1 MAAQSTLTANSL
13 GSNSLHVGA
22 VWCPLSDVFETRSV
36 VLAPIF
42 VSKVLCSNFDAT
54 GTYFVTG
61 CSDNVARVWA
71 VSSAHSTG
79 TAPLAFLAQ
88 FHVRSSACRL
98 TVVNVPLSITRTVL
112 DFRRPHGLSPLRS
125 VQQQQRSHTHRVQ
138 TFTPRN
144 PS

>member
-1 MAAQSTLTANSL
+1 M
-13 GSNSLHVGA
+13 
-22 VWCPLSDVFETRSV
+22 WCPRSDVFETRSV

-79 TAPLAFLAQ
+79 TAPLVFLAQ
-88 FHVRSSACRL
+88 FRVSSSACRL
-98 TVVNVPLSITRTVL
+98 TVVNVS
-112 DFRRPHGLSPLRS
+112 RS
-125 VQQQQRSHTHRVQ
+125 ATPEPYWTLEGHTDSVHCALFSNNSDRIL
-138 TFTPRN
+138 TGYTDRATP
-144 PS
+144 S